1 MQHAQLKLVWV
12 CVFLFVAA
20 CSSYSLQQTTL
31 LLSPSRRQLIKHAAF
46 TVFPTT
52 ILPKTAL
59 AAPPMAVIAEEL
71 GYFPITDQ
79 QTSET
84 IYVPQRITSKSTPQA
99 IDLAKHLQSQ
109 NAMFFGTFWCPH
121 CRNQRTFFGEEAF
134 KFINYVECDP
144 RGYNYDKMLADKYK
158 INEVG
163 FPSWL
168 NLGHDDKIISGE
180 MDLVTIAKLSSFPL
194 KFNPQLEFATEQ
206 SIIRGASC
214 KL

>member
-1 MQHAQLKLVWV
+1 
-12 CVFLFVAA
+12 
-20 CSSYSLQQTTL
+20 
-31 LLSPSRRQLIKHAAF
+31 
-46 TVFPTT
+46 
-52 ILPKTAL
+52 
-59 AAPPMAVIAEEL
+59 
-71 GYFPITDQ
+71 
-79 QTSET
+79 
-84 IYVPQRITSKSTPQA
+84 
-99 IDLAKHLQSQ
+99 
-109 NAMFFGTFWCPH
+109 
-121 CRNQRTFFGEEAF
+121 
-134 KFINYVECDP
+134 
-144 RGYNYDKMLADKYK
+144 MLADKYK